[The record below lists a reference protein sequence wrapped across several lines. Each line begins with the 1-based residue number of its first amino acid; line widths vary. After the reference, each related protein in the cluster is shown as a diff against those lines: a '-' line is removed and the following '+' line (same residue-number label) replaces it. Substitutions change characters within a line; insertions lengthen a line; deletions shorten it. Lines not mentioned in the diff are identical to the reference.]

1 MQSGK
6 RESQPVRR
14 LALTSAVAGAALLG
28 CATPAVAD
36 QGAAD
41 LNPKQSEGTS
51 STENP
56 KLAAAR
62 HRLNKAEAALTKA
75 HQDLDTAQEEKAK
88 ADSNKDRSTR
98 IHGEKRTAYNQARNT
113 PALKQAQHRV
123 ETATTEHDQAKAAFD
138 RAQQEVTRLES
149 LESGSG
155 ATITEL
161 TEARDQAKAALDDAE
176 HTTASKQAAAAEA
189 DQLRPQGTAGYFKHK
204 GATGA
209 YNILTD
215 SEYGDKTLGSIQL
228 GQSGDATSMDKMLET
243 LQWLDECNR
252 IRMAE
257 GKRELQVSDTLMA
270 MAQADADWSRDNNN
284 AHARVFPIGENLS
297 WTSWTSGYNPFD
309 HWYTKEKQNKADG
322 KGETGHYENVIN
334 GNYAF
339 TGFAIS
345 NASDGMITMA
355 QTFQFTAPSVT
366 RSIDRNLYWAGNHN
380 SSTADYFQ
388 DVNDY
393 LNFLD
398 NAQTEF
404 TKAQAA
410 ETAARA
416 DLDVKQSALDAAQ
429 SGPSPS
435 ADLIAA
441 RNARD
446 LARTSLDTADSNLT
460 NAQAALAA
468 AQTAVDSNPDVI
480 AALQA
485 LNEAND
491 NLSKATSAVTLADT
505 NLAAA
510 RRNLA
515 DALAE
520 HAAAYQ
526 ELSAGLAS
534 GGLGV
539 GNRPVDGVVTETPGT
554 GISQTGKPSKPTDQR
569 TAYKAPAGG
578 PERLAL
584 TGSDS
589 LIAAAAAA
597 SLCATAMG
605 AFAIRRK
612 VLF

>member
-6 RESQPVRR
+6 QQSRPVRR

-28 CATPAVAD
+28 YATPAVAD
-36 QGAAD
+36 QSATD
-41 LNPKQSEGTS
+41 VNPAQSEGMTS
-51 STENP
+51 AENP
-56 KLAAAR
+56 KLEAAK

-75 HQDLDTAQEEKAK
+75 QQDFDTAQEEQTKAASDK
-88 ADSNKDRSTR
+88 ARSAR
-98 IHGEKRTAYNQARNT
+98 ILDEKQTAYNQARNT
-113 PALKQAQHRV
+113 PALTQARHNV
-123 ETATTEHDQAKAAFD
+123 ETATAEHDQAKAAFD
-138 RAQQEVTRLES
+138 AAQQEVTRLEN

-161 TEARDQAKAALDDAE
+161 TEARDQAKAALDDAK

-215 SEYGDKTLGSIQL
+215 SEYGDKTLGSVQL

-284 AHARVFPIGENLS
+284 AHARVFPIGENLI
-297 WTSWTSGYNPFD
+297 WTSPTSGYNPFD
-309 HWYTKEKQNKADG
+309 YWYTEEKGNKVKG
-322 KGETGHYENVIN
+322 EGETGHYENVIN

-404 TKAQAA
+404 ASAQAA

-416 DLDVKQSALDAAQ
+416 DLDAKQSALDAAQ

-446 LARTSLDTADSNLT
+446 LARTNLDTADSNLT
-460 NAQAALAA
+460 NAQAALTT
-468 AQTAVDSNPDVI
+468 AQTTVDSNPDVV

-491 NLSKATSAVTLADT
+491 NLSRANHAIALADS
-505 NLAAA
+505 NLATA

-520 HAAAYQ
+520 RAAAYQ
-526 ELSAGLAS
+526 ELTAALVS

-539 GNRPVDGVVTETPGT
+539 DNRPADGVATGTPGT
-554 GISQTGKPSKPTDQR
+554 VISQTGKPAKPSDQR
-569 TAYKAPAGG
+569 IVSQAPAGG
-578 PERLAL
+578 PGRLAL

-589 LIAAAAAA
+589 LIAATAAA

-605 AFAIRRK
+605 AFAIRK
-612 VLF
+612 KILF

>member
-14 LALTSAVAGAALLG
+14 LALTSAVAGVALLG

-36 QGAAD
+36 QGATD

-75 HQDLDTAQEEKAK
+75 HQDFDTAQEEQAK
-88 ADSNKDRSTR
+88 ADSDKARSAR
-98 IHGEKRTAYNQARNT
+98 ILDEKQTAYNQARNT
-113 PALKQAQHRV
+113 PAHTQARHNV
-123 ETATTEHDQAKAAFD
+123 DTATAEHDQAKAAFD
-138 RAQQEVTRLES
+138 AAQQEVTRLEN

-161 TEARDQAKAALDDAE
+161 TEARDQAKAALDDAK

-204 GATGA
+204 RATGA

-215 SEYGDKTLGSIQL
+215 SEYGDKTLGSVQL

-284 AHARVFPIGENLS
+284 AHARVFPIGENLI
-297 WTSWTSGYNPFD
+297 WTSPTSGYNPFD
-309 HWYTKEKQNKADG
+309 YWYTEEKGNKVKG
-322 KGETGHYENVIN
+322 EGETGHYENVIN

-404 TKAQAA
+404 ANAQAA

-416 DLDVKQSALDAAQ
+416 DLDAKQSALDAAQ

-446 LARTSLDTADSNLT
+446 LARTNLDTADSNLT
-460 NAQAALAA
+460 NAQAALTT
-468 AQTAVDSNPDVI
+468 AQTTVDSNPDVV

-491 NLSKATSAVTLADT
+491 NLSRANHAIALADS
-505 NLAAA
+505 NLATA

-520 HAAAYQ
+520 RAAAYQ
-526 ELSAGLAS
+526 ELTAALVS

-539 GNRPVDGVVTETPGT
+539 DNRPADGVATGTPGT
-554 GISQTGKPSKPTDQR
+554 VISQTGKPAKPSDQR
-569 TAYKAPAGG
+569 IVSQAPAGG
-578 PERLAL
+578 PGRLAL

-589 LIAAAAAA
+589 LIAATAAA

-605 AFAIRRK
+605 AFAIRK
-612 VLF
+612 KILF

>member
-6 RESQPVRR
+6 QQSRPVRR

-28 CATPAVAD
+28 YATPAVAD
-36 QGAAD
+36 QSATD
-41 LNPKQSEGTS
+41 VNPAQSEGMTS
-51 STENP
+51 AENP
-56 KLAAAR
+56 KLEAAK

-75 HQDLDTAQEEKAK
+75 QQDFDTAQEEQTKAASDK
-88 ADSNKDRSTR
+88 ARSAR
-98 IHGEKRTAYNQARNT
+98 ILDEKQTAYNQARNT
-113 PALKQAQHRV
+113 PALTQARHNV
-123 ETATTEHDQAKAAFD
+123 ETATAEHDQAKAAFD
-138 RAQQEVTRLES
+138 AAQQEVTRLEN

-161 TEARDQAKAALDDAE
+161 TEARDQAKAALDDAK

-215 SEYGDKTLGSIQL
+215 SEYGDKTLGSVQL

-284 AHARVFPIGENLS
+284 AHARVFPIGENLI
-297 WTSWTSGYNPFD
+297 WTSPTSGYNPFD
-309 HWYTKEKQNKADG
+309 YWYTEEKGNKVKG
-322 KGETGHYENVIN
+322 EGETGHYENVIN

-404 TKAQAA
+404 ASAQAA
-410 ETAARA
+410 ETADRA
-416 DLDVKQSALDAAQ
+416 DLDAKQSALDAAQ

-446 LARTSLDTADSNLT
+446 LARTNLDTADSNLT
-460 NAQAALAA
+460 NAQAALTT
-468 AQTAVDSNPDVI
+468 AQTTVDSNPDVV

-491 NLSKATSAVTLADT
+491 NLSRANHAIALADS
-505 NLAAA
+505 NLATA

-520 HAAAYQ
+520 RAAAYQ
-526 ELSAGLAS
+526 ELTAALVS

-539 GNRPVDGVVTETPGT
+539 DNRPADGVATGTPGT
-554 GISQTGKPSKPTDQR
+554 VISQTGKPAKPSDQR
-569 TAYKAPAGG
+569 IVSQAPAGG
-578 PERLAL
+578 PGRLAL

-589 LIAAAAAA
+589 LIAATAAA

-605 AFAIRRK
+605 AFAIRK
-612 VLF
+612 KILF

>member
-113 PALKQAQHRV
+113 PALTQAQHRV

-138 RAQQEVTRLES
+138 RAQQEVTRLEH

-161 TEARDQAKAALDDAE
+161 TEARDQAKAALDHAE
-176 HTTASKQAAAAEA
+176 LTTASRRAAAAEA

-215 SEYGDKTLGSIQL
+215 SGYSDKTHGSIQL
-228 GQSGDATSMDKMLET
+228 GQSGDATSIDQMLET
-243 LQWLDECNR
+243 LQWLDEANR
-252 IRMAE
+252 IRAAE

-284 AHARVFPIGENLS
+284 DHARVFPIGENLI
-297 WTSWTSGYNPFD
+297 WTSPTSGYNPFD
-309 HWYTKEKQNKADG
+309 YWYTEEKGNKVKG
-322 KGETGHYENVIN
+322 EGETGHYENVIN
-334 GNYAF
+334 DNYAF
-339 TGFAIS
+339 TGIAIS
-345 NASDGMITMA
+345 NASNGMITMA

-366 RSIDRNLYWAGNHN
+366 RSLDPNLYWAGNHN

-388 DVNDY
+388 DINDY

-398 NAQTEF
+398 NAQAELTS
-404 TKAQAA
+404 AQAA

-416 DLDVKQSALDAAQ
+416 DLDARQRALDAAQ
-429 SGPSPS
+429 SVPSPS
-435 ADLIAA
+435 TGLIAA
-441 RNARD
+441 RNTRD
-446 LARTSLDTADSNLT
+446 LARTNLDAADSNLT
-460 NAQAALAA
+460 NAQATLTA
-468 AQTAVDSNPDVI
+468 AQAAVDSDPDVV

-491 NLSKATSAVTLADT
+491 NLSKANHAIALADS
-505 NLAAA
+505 NLATA

-520 HAAAYQ
+520 RAAAYQ
-526 ELSAGLAS
+526 ELTAALVS

-539 GNRPVDGVVTETPGT
+539 DNRPVDGVVT
-554 GISQTGKPSKPTDQR
+554 GKPAKPSDQR
-569 TAYKAPAGG
+569 IVPQAPAGG
-578 PERLAL
+578 PGRLAL

-589 LIAAAAAA
+589 LIAATAAA

-612 VLF
+612 ALF

>member
-36 QGAAD
+36 QSAKD
-41 LNPKQSEGTS
+41 VNPVQSEGRP

-56 KLAAAR
+56 RLEAAK

-75 HQDLDTAQEEKAK
+75 QQDFDTAQEEQAK
-88 ADSNKDRSTR
+88 ADSDKARSAR
-98 IHGEKRTAYNQARNT
+98 ILDEKQTAYNQARNT
-113 PALKQAQHRV
+113 PALTQARHNV
-123 ETATTEHDQAKAAFD
+123 ETATAEHEQAKAAFD
-138 RAQQEVTRLES
+138 AAQQEVTRLEN

-215 SEYGDKTLGSIQL
+215 SEYGDKTLGSVQL

-284 AHARVFPIGENLS
+284 AHARVFPIGENLI
-297 WTSWTSGYNPFD
+297 WTSPTSGYNPFD
-309 HWYTKEKQNKADG
+309 YWYTEEKGNKVKG
-322 KGETGHYENVIN
+322 EGETGHYENVIN

-404 TKAQAA
+404 TNAQAA

-416 DLDVKQSALDAAQ
+416 DLDAKQSALDAAQ

-441 RNARD
+441 GNARD
-446 LARTSLDTADSNLT
+446 LARTNLDTADSNLT
-460 NAQAALAA
+460 NARAALTT
-468 AQTAVDSNPDVI
+468 AQTTVDSNPDVV

-491 NLSKATSAVTLADT
+491 NLSRANHAIALADS
-505 NLAAA
+505 NLATA

-520 HAAAYQ
+520 RAAAYQ
-526 ELSAGLAS
+526 ELTAALVS

-539 GNRPVDGVVTETPGT
+539 DNRPADGVATGTPGT
-554 GISQTGKPSKPTDQR
+554 VISQTGKPAKPSDQR
-569 TAYKAPAGG
+569 IVSQAPAGG
-578 PERLAL
+578 PGRLAL

-589 LIAAAAAA
+589 LIAATAAA
-597 SLCATAMG
+597 SLCATAMV
-605 AFAIRRK
+605 AFAIRK
-612 VLF
+612 KILF